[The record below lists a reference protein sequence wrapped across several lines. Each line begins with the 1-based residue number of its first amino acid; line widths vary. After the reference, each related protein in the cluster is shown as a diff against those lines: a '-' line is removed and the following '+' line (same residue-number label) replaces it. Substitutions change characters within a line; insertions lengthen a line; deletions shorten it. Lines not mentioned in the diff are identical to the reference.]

1 MTYNIGNFSYDLSI
15 FSRYSILY
23 LKRSLA
29 KQVFLLY
36 IYWFN
41 LIGWRWGG
49 YFVTAKLIINA
60 VKCGEILCKL
70 FLRTSHV
77 F

>member
-29 KQVFLLY
+29 KQVFFALY
-36 IYWFN
+36 
-41 LIGWRWGG
+41 
-49 YFVTAKLIINA
+49 KLI
-60 VKCGEILCKL
+60 
-70 FLRTSHV
+70 
-77 F
+77 